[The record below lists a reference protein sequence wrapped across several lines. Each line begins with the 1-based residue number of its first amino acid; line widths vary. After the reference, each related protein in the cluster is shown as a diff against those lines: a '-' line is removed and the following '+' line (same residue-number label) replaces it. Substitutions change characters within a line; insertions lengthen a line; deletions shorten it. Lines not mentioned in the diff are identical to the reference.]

1 MNENATQISSIL
13 SSHAGGQPLLGVEF
27 VSKKY
32 HTAQGRVDALGEIN
46 LSIKSGDFI
55 ALMGLS
61 GSGKTTLLN
70 ILGLLDIPSSGTYS
84 VGGVVTNLLSQAER
98 ANIRKNNFGFVF
110 QHFNL
115 LDRYTVL
122 QNIELAMMYRKT
134 SQKAIRSLALDL
146 LSQLGLSSKATVR
159 PHQLSG
165 GQAQRIAI
173 ARALIHNPR
182 VILADEPTGNLDPA
196 AAEEISQLLQTLNSK
211 GTTVVM
217 VTHSN
222 EVARAAKKK
231 ITLEAG
237 KIISTEQLRD

>member
-1 MNENATQISSIL
+1 MNENATQISSVL
-13 SSHAGGQPLLGVEF
+13 SSRTSEQPLLRVEF
-27 VSKKY
+27 VSKRY
-32 HTAQGRVDALGEIN
+32 STASGAVDALNEVS
-46 LSIKSGDFI
+46 LDVRSGDFV
-55 ALMGLS
+55 ALTGLS

-70 ILGLLDIPSSGTYS
+70 IFGLLDIPSSGSYM
-84 VGGVVTNLLSQAER
+84 VGGTVTNTLSQSQR
-98 ANIRKNNFGFVF
+98 AQIRKENFGFVF

-134 SQKAIRSLALDL
+134 SAKATRSLALDL
-146 LSQLGLSSKATVR
+146 LSQLGLSAKAGVR

-196 AAEEISQLLQTLNSK
+196 AAQEITDLLKTLNKK

-217 VTHSN
+217 VTHSAD
-222 EVARAAKKK
+222 VARVASTHVTMNAGQ
-231 ITLEAG
+231 IVSLEN
-237 KIISTEQLRD
+237 LRA